1 MTDVHAPRLP
11 DIPPPA
17 HAPPEL
23 LDLLHHGTESRDL
36 ETLDARR
43 TLLAAIESQHPVITN
58 GGLPRWVELWRAGLQ
73 PALHVTA
80 GDIASSAVIAR
91 AALRLAGELHGPDLR
106 TAGVPVAVGDTLT
119 AAQPTE
125 LGELHLDAGVPVH
138 VTDIDHARQT
148 LTVEVPTLGTETRVA
163 ADDAGFG
170 SLTYGYAEPPSVE
183 RDVGRAVAERTVGLS
198 W

>member
-11 DIPPPA
+11 GIPPAA

-23 LDLLHHGTESRDL
+23 LDLLHHGEARDL

-58 GGLPRWVELWRAGLQ
+58 GGLPSWVELWRAGLQ

-80 GDIASSAVIAR
+80 GDVAASAVIAR

-106 TAGVPVAVGDTLT
+106 TAGVTVAVGDTLT
-119 AAQPTE
+119 AAQPTR
-125 LGELHLDAGVPVH
+125 LGELRLDAGVPMH

-148 LTVEVPTLGTETRVA
+148 LTVDVPTLGAETRVA
-163 ADDAGFG
+163 AGDAGFR

-183 RDVGRAVAERTVGLS
+183 RDVGRTVTERTVGLS